1 MDTPPF
7 FMILKALLRH
17 RVARMRKPVVF
28 LTLLLLAPPVAQ
40 AQPAPLPAPLAR
52 FADSLTELPR
62 DYSALRGRV
71 YVPAYSTLLVGSGNT
86 RLDLS
91 VTLSIHNTSEKGT
104 LVIERVDY
112 FNVAGQLIEKVLPR
126 TIALKPYGA
135 IQIVIPQEDIRGGLG
150 ANFIV
155 DWSSPE
161 TIDEPII
168 EAVMI
173 GGPGTQGNSFI
184 SVGRKVSRP

>member
-1 MDTPPF
+1 
-7 FMILKALLRH
+7 
-17 RVARMRKPVVF
+17 MRKPVVF